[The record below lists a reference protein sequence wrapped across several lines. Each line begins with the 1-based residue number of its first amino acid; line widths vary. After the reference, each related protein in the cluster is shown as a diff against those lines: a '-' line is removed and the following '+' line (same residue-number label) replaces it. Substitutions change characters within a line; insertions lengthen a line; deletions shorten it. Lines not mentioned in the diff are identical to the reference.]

1 MEPNQDQHRVVLHP
15 QILDLFPYGCRKPI
29 LRRHRN
35 MYIGGADNGNCGF
48 KASQIVRSM
57 GCWRDRAEV
66 QGRPVGL
73 AVEAPRAATLT
84 ARVNSTK
91 IGPRIAPP
99 RARHGNSRG
108 CLGATPRATRA
119 RWDFSENPDD
129 CQGRYVGAWLLCHNS
144 NQRPRMMPASKST
157 WHSERNPD

>member
-1 MEPNQDQHRVVLHP
+1 MEPNQDLHRVVLHP

-48 KASQIVRSM
+48 KASQIVRSFH
-57 GCWRDRAEV
+57 GLLGGQGRISEV

-84 ARVNSTK
+84 ARVNTTK
-91 IGPRIAPP
+91 IGPRIAPSP
-99 RARHGNSRG
+99 RHGNARG

-119 RWDFSENPDD
+119 
-129 CQGRYVGAWLLCHNS
+129 H
-144 NQRPRMMPASKST
+144 
-157 WHSERNPD
+157 